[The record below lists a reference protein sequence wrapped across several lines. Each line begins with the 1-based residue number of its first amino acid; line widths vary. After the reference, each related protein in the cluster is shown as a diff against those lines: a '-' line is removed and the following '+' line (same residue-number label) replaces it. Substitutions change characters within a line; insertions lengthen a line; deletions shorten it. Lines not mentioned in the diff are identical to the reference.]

1 MKKRILL
8 IVSALCASSG
18 ALADVSQTINPL
30 AEATKVMDRCAAI
43 ATKIADTPVPPG
55 HGQAVAAAFH
65 NEVMSKEN
73 AKAAPG
79 KAGAPGQ
86 MMTVPPE
93 QQAFFNMIL
102 AQRNELQ
109 KCGEEYLKVHKP
121 ADSLMKTTG
130 EAMEKSQAKAPS
142 EDDKKV
148 GAAMMAYA
156 KSGEKLAS
164 AITGLSKDV
173 DYERYVGPVVHKYF
187 LAQ

>member
-1 MKKRILL
+1 MCGAAQTTTQGEHHLKKRILL

-79 KAGAPGQ
+79 KAGSPGQ
-86 MMTVPPE
+86 MMVVRPA
-93 QQAFFNMIL
+93 QQASFSMIL

-109 KCGEEYLKVHKP
+109 KCGEEYFWAHNP
-121 ADSLMKTTG
+121 AGSLMKKTG
-130 EAMEKSQAKAPS
+130 KDLDESQA
-142 EDDKKV
+142 
-148 GAAMMAYA
+148 
-156 KSGEKLAS
+156 
-164 AITGLSKDV
+164 
-173 DYERYVGPVVHKYF
+173 
-187 LAQ
+187 

>member
-1 MKKRILL
+1 
-8 IVSALCASSG
+8 
-18 ALADVSQTINPL
+18 
-30 AEATKVMDRCAAI
+30 MDRCAAI

-55 HGQAVAAAFH
+55 HGPAVAAAFH
-65 NEVMSKEN
+65 NEVVAKEH

-79 KAGAPGQ
+79 KAAAPAAE
-86 MMTVPPE
+86 MMTVPPA

-102 AQRNELQ
+102 AQRNELA

-121 ADSLMKTTG
+121 ADALMKKTG

-156 KSGEKLAS
+156 KSSEKMAA

-173 DYERYVGPVVHKYF
+173 DYERYVGPTVHKYF